1 MRSSLFD
8 EHWLVS
14 HKIVSDK
21 AALAAL
27 KTSKYL
33 QSDTSRVYSE
43 VRELLNGG
51 KTVLFSGTPCQVA
64 GLYSYLGRDHDGLL
78 TIDIFCHGVP
88 SPKVWERYLSELSAG
103 GEVTSVNF
111 RDKSHSHGAGDY
123 FNTFRWREK
132 EAPDG
137 AEKENEK
144 TFSRHHQDNI
154 FMKGFLRNLYLRRSC
169 TICPL
174 AKTPRNSDISLGDFW
189 GYERVDSK
197 RDTSRGISAVLLNT
211 PKGRTFFAGIEH
223 KLQFLRQTELK
234 DVVNGNPVLKQ
245 PCKAHEHRTLFM
257 RGFANLGEDSV
268 SALIA
273 KHLQEPDEKSVGIMN
288 FSSCTSHNFGAVLV
302 GYAME
307 QVVKKLGYH
316 PGTINFVPK
325 AELFNVTG
333 NNPFELFRRRF
344 MNLTGVVTNKED
356 LSKQVNDRFN
366 ILCIGSDQIVRACW
380 SHDFAYYLDWAHG
393 RKTLL
398 SYAASFGISSLDM
411 DQRQKNYAKQCL
423 DKFDVFSVREDSG
436 RDIMK
441 REFGMDVPVVC
452 DPTMLLSPED
462 YQPIIDAEA
471 SVKLPSDY
479 IAYYFLDEKTDRLAE
494 LTEYYPVIDA
504 YKDDNG
510 DYRSVGD
517 WLNII
522 KNAKYV
528 ITDSFHGSVFSI
540 IYKKQFLVLPTSGR
554 GNERIETLMKHL
566 GQSCFA
572 TNAERITL
580 NMFSK
585 IIDYTRAERLIEMV
599 RADGFSYLK
608 KALATPPS
616 NKRTLKSHH
625 TEWVKLFDLI
635 PILKICRKE
644 NKIKVRLFGII
655 SFLKIRKNKVYLF
668 DCIPIGKIKYY

>member
-1 MRSSLFD
+1 
-8 EHWLVS
+8 
-14 HKIVSDK
+14 
-21 AALAAL
+21 
-27 KTSKYL
+27 
-33 QSDTSRVYSE
+33 
-43 VRELLNGG
+43 
-51 KTVLFSGTPCQVA
+51 
-64 GLYSYLGRDHDGLL
+64 
-78 TIDIFCHGVP
+78 
-88 SPKVWERYLSELSAG
+88 
-103 GEVTSVNF
+103 
-111 RDKSHSHGAGDY
+111 
-123 FNTFRWREK
+123 
-132 EAPDG
+132 
-137 AEKENEK
+137 
-144 TFSRHHQDNI
+144 
-154 FMKGFLRNLYLRRSC
+154 
-169 TICPL
+169 
-174 AKTPRNSDISLGDFW
+174 
-189 GYERVDSK
+189 
-197 RDTSRGISAVLLNT
+197 
-211 PKGRTFFAGIEH
+211 
-223 KLQFLRQTELK
+223 
-234 DVVNGNPVLKQ
+234 
-245 PCKAHEHRTLFM
+245 
-257 RGFANLGEDSV
+257 
-268 SALIA
+268 
-273 KHLQEPDEKSVGIMN
+273 
-288 FSSCTSHNFGAVLV
+288 
-302 GYAME
+302 
-307 QVVKKLGYH
+307 
-316 PGTINFVPK
+316 
-325 AELFNVTG
+325 
-333 NNPFELFRRRF
+333 
-344 MNLTGVVTNKED
+344 
-356 LSKQVNDRFN
+356 
-366 ILCIGSDQIVRACW
+366 
-380 SHDFAYYLDWAHG
+380 
-393 RKTLL
+393 
-398 SYAASFGISSLDM
+398 M

-423 DKFDVFSVREDSG
+423 DKFDAFSVREDSG

-580 NMFSK
+580 DMFSK